1 MPQPPQ
7 DDPSTAAVPPGV
19 ARARD
24 VPGLLEALVEADPG
38 RPRLTWYGA
47 GGERVELSARVLVN
61 WVAKTADLLANECDV
76 EPGDVVQLALPP
88 SWRTAVIALA
98 TWCVGAEPSWDGD
111 EGEMLDDLEP
121 QPPAVLVTTADGPV
135 GPAGRV
141 VVVDLPALS
150 RRVEGGPAGALDYNA
165 EVTGRD
171 DVLTVDEQVQDRRVL
186 ELADS
191 LARISEWRP
200 GERVLGLADDLDP
213 DLVLGALRRDGSV
226 VAVAADAGLD
236 LDDLAEQEQATAR
249 A

>member
-7 DDPSTAAVPPGV
+7 DDPSHAAVPPAV

-24 VPGLLEALVEADPG
+24 VPTLLEALVDADPG

-76 EPGDVVQLALPP
+76 EPGDVVSLALPP
-88 SWRTAVIALA
+88 SWRATVIALA
-98 TWCVGAEPSWDGD
+98 AWCVGAEPSWDGD
-111 EGEMLDDLEP
+111 EGEVLDDLEP

-150 RRVEGGPAGALDYNA
+150 RSAAGGPPGALDYNA

-171 DVLTVDEQVQDRRVL
+171 DVLAVDEQVQDRRVL
-186 ELADS
+186 ELADD
-191 LARISEWRP
+191 LARISEFRP
-200 GERVLGLADDLDP
+200 GERVLGAAEDLDP

-236 LDDLAEQEQATAR
+236 LDDLAAQEQATAR

>member
-7 DDPSTAAVPPGV
+7 DDPSTAAVPPAV
-19 ARARD
+19 SRARD
-24 VPGLLEALVEADPG
+24 VPTLLEALVEADPG

-61 WVAKTADLLANECDV
+61 WVAKTVDLLANELDV
-76 EPGDVVQLALPP
+76 EPGDVVELALPAG
-88 SWRTAVIALA
+88 WRTAVIALA
-98 TWCVGAEPSWDGD
+98 AWCVGAEPSWDGD

-150 RRVEGGPAGALDYNA
+150 RRTEGGPPGALDFNA

-171 DVLTVDEQVQDRRVL
+171 DVLDVDEQAQDRRVL
-186 ELADS
+186 ELADD
-191 LARISEWRP
+191 LARICEWRP
-200 GERVLGLADDLDP
+200 GERVLGLAEDLGP

-226 VAVAADAGLD
+226 VAVAHDAGLD
-236 LDDLAEQEQATAR
+236 LDDLAGQEQATAR